1 MTKKQSEYIEFTSIC
16 QTVTYLP
23 TIIGLRLKM
32 AAYETQ
38 STLTMPCH
46 PKNKLFSPDIA
57 ALPSLR
63 IQKMPIPSGIDRVFL
78 LSAKKILTLAEI
90 Y

>member
-1 MTKKQSEYIEFTSIC
+1 
-16 QTVTYLP
+16 
-23 TIIGLRLKM
+23 M

-38 STLTMPCH
+38 ATLTMPCH

-63 IQKMPIPSGIDRVFL
+63 VQKMPIPSGIDVVL
-78 LSAKKILTLAEI
+78 LSSRL
-90 Y
+90 